1 MRQHAKTIRTLI
13 VDDNAPFREAMR
25 FFFEDQPDIELVGML
40 SEATKCLAY
49 VNKHP
54 VDVVIMDARMP
65 GVDGPEATQQL
76 KRRYKNI
83 KVVMCTIWDDRELK
97 NYAKHAGADEYF
109 VKGEPLTV
117 LLKKIRRFFQ
127 HT

>member
-1 MRQHAKTIRTLI
+1 MKTIRTLV
-13 VDDNAPFREAMR
+13 VDDNAPFREALR
-25 FFFEDQPDIELVGML
+25 FFFEEQPDIELVGTL
-40 SEATKCLAY
+40 SEGTRCLTY

-65 GVDGPEATQQL
+65 GIDGPEATQQL
-76 KRRYKNI
+76 KRRHKNI

-117 LLKKIRRFFQ
+117 LLKKIRRFFP